1 MWWFVSPRIAFGEG
15 ALTSLLISGISD
27 SKAST
32 GDTTVPD
39 NEIASSVNQTDSPLS
54 ANATIT
60 ITMRTPPLPD
70 E

>member
-1 MWWFVSPRIAFGEG
+1 MTVLL
-15 ALTSLLISGISD
+15 ALMVILTGLLLSGD

-32 GDTTVPD
+32 TNTGIPD

-60 ITMRTPPLPD
+60 IIMTTPPLP
-70 E
+70 EK